1 MKVFTNIN
9 KNIPKNCV
17 VSIGFFDGV
26 HKGHVYLLNQLMN
39 EANSKNQEEL
49 VITLWPHPAKY
60 FGKNISLLNTLNEKI
75 VLLEGL
81 GIRNVLILDFNEELA
96 SLSANMFVENI
107 LKEKLSCSSI
117 IMGYNNH
124 FGNKNSTSK
133 PESEFA
139 IPVKRLQKFEFEE
152 FTNINSSQIRE
163 CITQGDL
170 EKANKMLGYNYKLSG
185 NIISGYQI
193 GRKLG
198 FPTANL
204 KVSDQDKI
212 QPPNGVYVA
221 KAYFDNKSYP
231 AMLSKGTRPSFDGKE
246 LSLEF
251 HIPNFEGDLYGK
263 LVTIEFIKKM
273 RDEIK
278 YENIDDLITQ
288 IKKDQEETLAY
299 FSKNLGF

>member
-1 MKVFTNIN
+1 M
-9 KNIPKNCV
+9 

-26 HKGHVYLLNQLMN
+26 HKGHVYLLKQLMN

-81 GIRNVLILDFNEELA
+81 GIKNVLILDFNEELA

-204 KVSDQDKI
+204 QLDVSKLI
-212 QPPNGVYVA
+212 PKAGVYEVDVSFENA
-221 KAYFDNKSYP
+221 SFKG
-231 AMLSKGTRPSFDGKE
+231 MLNIGTRPTLQGEKQTIE
-246 LSLEF
+246 V
-251 HIPNFEGDLYGK
+251 HILDFEKDIYGK
-263 LVTIEFIKKM
+263 TLILKFRKRL
-273 RDEIK
+273 RDERKFDSIK
-278 YENIDDLITQ
+278 DLKAQLEYDKMLI
-288 IKKDQEETLAY
+288 
-299 FSKNLGF
+299 NNN